1 MKKLPDYLL
10 IIFILII
17 ISTLI
22 KRSSEYIKL
31 QNDPE
36 YTNKKLHNR
45 LIIGSIIIVF
55 CMVIYFRLYL

>member
-1 MKKLPDYLL
+1 MKKLPVYLL

-17 ISTLI
+17 ISSLI

-36 YTNKKLHNR
+36 YTNKKLHHR
-45 LIIGSIIIVF
+45 LIIGIIFIVLF
-55 CMVIYFRLYL
+55 MLIYFRTYL

>member
-1 MKKLPDYLL
+1 MKKLPVYLL

-17 ISTLI
+17 ISSLI

-36 YTNKKLHNR
+36 YTNKKWGLNK
-45 LIIGSIIIVF
+45 LNAGV
-55 CMVIYFRLYL
+55 